1 VKIVTPEEDAK
12 AKEALEAENQ
22 VKAENA
28 ENAKKEAE
36 AKNKV
41 ESSFV
46 KEDSKPPT
54 STPTGSFAKEKKAVD
69 GEKEHVPTMGEV
81 MLYLCKETHEI
92 NVKLATVM
100 DEMKKRANAPA
111 QPQAPQPA
119 QPQAPQPAQPQA
131 PQIPSAPAIADD
143 VKLVK
148 IKVALAEYA
157 SMLDYD
163 ATSSNLVYIIKAKQF
178 LGSDNFAKIA
188 GIVRNTL
195 GGQYVSQGKNSHFE
209 ISKAS

>member
-1 VKIVTPEEDAK
+1 MKIVTPEEDAK

-119 QPQAPQPAQPQA
+119 QPQAPQ
-131 PQIPSAPAIADD
+131 IPSAPAIADD